1 MLAAFFQKIFFKDI
15 KVKPRSRWV
24 GKAEKAGRVTAVS
37 LSRAGKN
44 RSKART
50 DDADRGA
57 LQALVIEPND
67 ELASTSQ
74 DPEHCQCMAGTLVV
88 LAHPIHKKAKYFF
101 TETGRAQFYLNC
113 GATVI
118 LFDFN
123 GFGESSRT
131 DLYYWRDV
139 LAVLTYVNESFPN
152 KKVRLHGVSFGAF
165 HVIRA
170 CSALPLGS
178 TLVLENVNRSLIS
191 YWKRWPLTYIL
202 VSALEALRVPSVKDM
217 NVQSFMK
224 SLDRPDLSIK
234 FLACEKDTFTTVEEM
249 RELFSVVPVEK
260 KTFTVF
266 NGASHLM
273 ANVKDKTLY
282 QRVLKTKRCQVC

>member
-1 MLAAFFQKIFFKDI
+1 MFAAFLQKIFFKDV
-15 KVKPRSRWV
+15 KVKPHPRWV
-24 GKAEKAGRVTAVS
+24 RKAEKAGRVTAVS
-37 LSRAGKN
+37 LSRVEHN
-44 RSKART
+44 RNKTRT
-50 DDADRGA
+50 YDALRGA
-57 LQALVIEPND
+57 LQALIIEPN
-67 ELASTSQ
+67 EALASTSQ
-74 DPEHCQCMAGTLVV
+74 DPAPCQCMADTLVV

-101 TETGRAQFYLNC
+101 TETGRAQLYLSC
-113 GATVI
+113 GATVL

-123 GFGESSRT
+123 GFGESRRT
-131 DLYYWRDV
+131 DLFYWRDV
-139 LAVLTYVNESFPN
+139 LAALAYVKENFPH

-202 VSALEALRVPSVKDM
+202 VGVLEALRVPSVKEM
-217 NVQSFMK
+217 NVQSFMR
-224 SLDRPDLSIK
+224 SLKRPDLSIK
-234 FLACEKDTFTTVEEM
+234 FLACEKDTFTTVDEM

-273 ANVKDKTLY
+273 ANAKDKKLY